1 MRIKKNIRGFSKFNE
16 NLIYLEAIF
25 EILIIHKPSLG
36 SHGVTQKIWAD
47 RFSRFDI
54 YWIQTDKHPD
64 KQSIFI
70 DR

>member
-47 RFSRFDI
+47 RFSRFDL
-54 YWIQTDKHPD
+54 YWIQINRLTDKPNLY
-64 KQSIFI
+64 I
-70 DR
+70 D